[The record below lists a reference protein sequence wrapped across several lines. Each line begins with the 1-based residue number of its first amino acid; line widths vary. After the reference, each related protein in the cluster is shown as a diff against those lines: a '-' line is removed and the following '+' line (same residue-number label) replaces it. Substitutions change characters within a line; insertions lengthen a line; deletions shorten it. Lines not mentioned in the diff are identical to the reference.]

1 MRSLAGRH
9 LPHLSPSFFH
19 CPKAP
24 FGIVF
29 LALTL
34 CFKRA
39 GLESDGKLSPRLFQ
53 SVNKGLPDG
62 FVSSILPHVCGVN
75 FPESSAGWSVIFSG
89 HVRGGHHD
97 DHTTPRQSD
106 RPRGQPVHRHI
117 DDYSSQWIDSDARDG
132 RCKCCLYRDDDLVRL
147 PGIGI
152 TRSGR
157 RPALTR
163 LRPGRDRPGQAPGF
177 HFRCMCAGRL
187 AGMRRWLLPWPAAS
201 ARLVPV
207 GLPGRCRNKPSP
219 R

>member
-1 MRSLAGRH
+1 
-9 LPHLSPSFFH
+9 
-19 CPKAP
+19 
-24 FGIVF
+24 
-29 LALTL
+29 
-34 CFKRA
+34 
-39 GLESDGKLSPRLFQ
+39 
-53 SVNKGLPDG
+53 
-62 FVSSILPHVCGVN
+62 
-75 FPESSAGWSVIFSG
+75 
-89 HVRGGHHD
+89 
-97 DHTTPRQSD
+97 
-106 RPRGQPVHRHI
+106 
-117 DDYSSQWIDSDARDG
+117 
-132 RCKCCLYRDDDLVRL
+132 L

-177 HFRCMCAGRL
+177 HFRCMCARRL